1 MKKTVMLAGHAKL
14 PQGMAASDIHQT
26 LTVTLET
33 DLKYWVILNAS
44 CTLATEHAQ
53 KFLDQLL
60 KGHSLLDGLE
70 AIIKEIEEH
79 YYGKAQSALVAAVK
93 DAYKQY
99 NQINLNEKL
108 EFSKIKL
115 TNKH

>member
-1 MKKTVMLAGHAKL
+1 MLAGHAKL

-99 NQINLNEKL
+99 NQINSNEKL

>member
-1 MKKTVMLAGHAKL
+1 MLAGHAKL

-108 EFSKIKL
+108 EFSKNKL

>member
-1 MKKTVMLAGHAKL
+1 MLAGHAKL

-115 TNKH
+115 TNKR

>member
-1 MKKTVMLAGHAKL
+1 MLAGHAKL
-14 PQGMAASDIHQT
+14 PQGMAASDIHQN

-70 AIIKEIEEH
+70 AIIKEVEEH
-79 YYGKAQSALVAAVK
+79 YYGKAQSALVAALK

>member
-1 MKKTVMLAGHAKL
+1 MLAGHAKL